1 MKGIYYITYDYSILK
16 VLWLAHRDPLNPK
29 AGGAERTIYEVC
41 MRLTKKGDKITL
53 LTGGWKGC
61 KANDNLDGITIYRYG
76 KSLGPHLA
84 TPIFLLKTKVDIVVN
99 DLGHAVPWVFSTIMG
114 HRTVVFF
121 HHLHARSLPGQVNPL
136 LAKIITFIERSY
148 FLIYRNTPFVTESST
163 SKADLKNLKIEEKLI
178 QTIPPGVNRDLFQP
192 IEKTASPTMVYFGGM
207 RRYKRP
213 EESIYLLETMIHKIK
228 GIKLIIVGTGPQ
240 KTQLENLANEKN
252 MQDSVKFT
260 GRLDDKELAKV
271 VASSW
276 LNIHASITEG
286 WGYSILEASSAGTP
300 TVAYNVPGV
309 VDAIENGIDG
319 LRVKDGER
327 EALAEAALEIIYDPK
342 KWWSSSVEVA
352 NKYSWDS
359 TAEMWDNLIHKIA
372 DG

>member
-1 MKGIYYITYDYSILK
+1 M
-16 VLWLAHRDPLNPK
+16 
-29 AGGAERTIYEVC
+29 
-41 MRLTKKGDKITL
+41 
-53 LTGGWKGC
+53 
-61 KANDNLDGITIYRYG
+61 
-76 KSLGPHLA
+76 
-84 TPIFLLKTKVDIVVN
+84 
-99 DLGHAVPWVFSTIMG
+99 
-114 HRTVVFF
+114 
-121 HHLHARSLPGQVNPL
+121 
-136 LAKIITFIERSY
+136 LAKIITSIEKCH

-163 SKADLKNLKIEEKLI
+163 SNADLKNLGIKEEMI
-178 QTIPPGVNRDLFQP
+178 YIIPPGVNRDLFQP
-192 IEKTASPTMVYFGGM
+192 IEKAESPTMVYFGGM

-213 EESIYLLETMIHKIK
+213 GESIYLLETMIHKIK
-228 GIKLIIVGTGPQ
+228 DIKLIIVGTGPQ
-240 KTQLENLANEKN
+240 KTHLENLVNEKKLQN
-252 MQDSVKFT
+252 SVKFT

-309 VDAIENGIDG
+309 VDAIENGING
-319 LRVKDGER
+319 LRVKDGDR

-352 NKYSWDS
+352 NKYSWDR